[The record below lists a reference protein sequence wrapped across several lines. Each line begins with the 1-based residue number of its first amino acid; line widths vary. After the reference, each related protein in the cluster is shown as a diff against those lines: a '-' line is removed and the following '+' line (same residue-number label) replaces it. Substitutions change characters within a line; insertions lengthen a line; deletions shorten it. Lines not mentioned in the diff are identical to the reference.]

1 MGLLTCREI
10 KRFAQGDNFRG
21 AEPGIKPGSL
31 APESMLL
38 TVAPCIRQ
46 SKDPLLGVLNW
57 GTGVEETLLRWLSHE
72 ESANQCRRCRVNPWV
87 RKVPWNSK
95 WQPTPVFLP
104 RKFSGQRILAGYSS
118 RSHKESDMTDQLSAH
133 TYTPLRSRRKLVR
146 TMGDTQGILWSFWAK
161 LKGEI
166 ITSAEWVMMQ

>member
-21 AEPGIKPGSL
+21 AEPRIIPSSL
-31 APESMLL
+31 APESILL

-46 SKDPLLGVLNW
+46 SRDPLLGVLSW
-57 GTGVEETLLRWLSHE
+57 GTAAEETLLRWLSHE

-87 RKVPWNSK
+87 RKVPWNRK
-95 WQPTPVFLP
+95 WQQPTPVFLP
-104 RKFSGQRILAGYSS
+104 RKFSGQRILAGYSP

-133 TYTPLRSRRKLVR
+133 THTSLEVKGSSWEPWGMLRASSEVS
-146 TMGDTQGILWSFWAK
+146 GQS
-161 LKGEI
+161 
-166 ITSAEWVMMQ
+166 